1 MSSQFR
7 ARIALVAVIIAFAIP
22 VIIAKV
28 VLDNHWYQGGVTN
41 EGTMLVPPIELGDTL
56 NQTLPAQWR
65 IGYVVEGSCDAQC
78 QQALYALNQTD
89 IALGRESDRVQPIV
103 VSSGDIEFSLEQVP
117 MVQHLTNAELID
129 ALADLPP
136 HRIFISDPLGNV
148 ILHYETFADE
158 TAMRAEAKSML
169 SDLRK
174 LLKLSK
180 IG

>member
-1 MSSQFR
+1 MSSQIR
-7 ARIALVAVIIAFAIP
+7 SRIALVAVIVAFAVP
-22 VIIAKV
+22 VLIAKL

-41 EGTMLVPPIELGDTL
+41 EGAMLVPPIELGDTL
-56 NQTLPAQWR
+56 NQQLPPKWR
-65 IGYVVEGSCDAQC
+65 IGYVVDGNCEAKC

-103 VSSGDIEFSLEQVP
+103 LSRGEIEFSLDQVP
-117 MVQHLTNAELID
+117 MVQHLTNAELIN
-129 ALADLPP
+129 ALADLPAQ
-136 HRIFISDPLGNV
+136 RIFISDPMGNV

-158 TAMRAEAKSML
+158 EAMRTEAKSML